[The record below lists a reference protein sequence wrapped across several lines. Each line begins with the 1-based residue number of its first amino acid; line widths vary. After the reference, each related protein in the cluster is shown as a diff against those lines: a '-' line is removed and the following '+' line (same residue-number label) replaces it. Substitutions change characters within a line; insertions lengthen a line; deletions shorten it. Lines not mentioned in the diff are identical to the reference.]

1 MVVKSSYRLISLIS
15 SVIIGGWPLSAA
27 GVGCDSAAAGE
38 VTDKP
43 EVLLQS
49 RRSGKGEGDWT
60 EVDEER
66 IEVIPSVGYALG
78 A

>member
-1 MVVKSSYRLISLIS
+1 MS
-15 SVIIGGWPLSAA
+15 GAA
-27 GVGCDSAAAGE
+27 GVGCDSAAGE

>member
-15 SVIIGGWPLSAA
+15 SVIIGGWALSGAA
-27 GVGCDSAAAGE
+27 GVGCDSAGE

-43 EVLLQS
+43 EDLLQS
-49 RRSGKGEGDWT
+49 RRSGKAEGEWT

-66 IEVIPSVGYALG
+66 VRVIPSVGYALG

>member
-15 SVIIGGWPLSAA
+15 SVIIGGLALSAA
-27 GVGCDSAAAGE
+27 GDGCDSAAGE

-43 EVLLQS
+43 EDLLQS
-49 RRSGKGEGDWT
+49 RRSDTTEGARA
-60 EVDEER
+60 EVEE
-66 IEVIPSVGYALG
+66 ELVGFIPSVGYAMG